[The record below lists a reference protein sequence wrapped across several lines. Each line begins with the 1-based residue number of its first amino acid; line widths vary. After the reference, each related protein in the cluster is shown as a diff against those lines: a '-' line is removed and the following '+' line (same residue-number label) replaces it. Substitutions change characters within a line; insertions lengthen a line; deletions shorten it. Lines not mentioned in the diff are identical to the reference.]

1 VTAGRLIVFAW
12 LALLIAGCSHDVHLQ
27 ADHGGFLTDEEIR
40 PLDAVAQS
48 TAATEQY
55 NPSGPK
61 LPEYGFAFPPDFD
74 VSQVTSLRILPF
86 TALTKAGQEIARDIP
101 PAIISRAASN
111 KIIPSASMAAS
122 GIAPDEYVLS
132 GAVTRTI
139 SNDSST
145 ATILNFLHETSVGM
159 RSSRNN
165 RVLGVIQVNA
175 VGRQPSPFLAL
186 PSLLFSAFQG
196 SRATLVSRRIEDVFA
211 QVRSGHRTGASP
223 SPSDIAF
230 MPAQPPVSN

>member
-1 VTAGRLIVFAW
+1 VATGRPVVFAW
-12 LALLIAGCSHDVHLQ
+12 LALLVAGCSNDVHLQ

-40 PLDAVAQS
+40 PLDTVAQS
-48 TAATEQY
+48 TAATERY
-55 NPSGPK
+55 KPSESK
-61 LPEYGFAFPPDFD
+61 LPEYVFAFPPDFD
-74 VSQVTSLRILPF
+74 VSKVTSLRVLPF
-86 TALTKAGQEIARDIP
+86 TALTKDGQEIARDIP

-111 KIIPSASMAAS
+111 KIIPSTSMATS
-122 GIAPDEYVLS
+122 GIAPDECVLS

-145 ATILNFLHETSVGM
+145 ATILNFLHETSVAM
-159 RSSRNN
+159 RLSRNN

-186 PSLLFSAFQG
+186 PSPLFSAFQG

-211 QVRSGHRTGASP
+211 QLRSGHRTGASP
-223 SPSDIAF
+223 NPSDIDF
-230 MPAQPPVSN
+230 MPAQPSVSN